1 MALHTYLF
9 DETKSPAM
17 PVMDV
22 KVIDPSSGMSVGP
35 LSALVDTGADGT
47 LVPKQLLEDIGA
59 IPIGRGKLRWLWD
72 ESRQVQIYLVRLEI
86 GSHVLRGVHVAG
98 ITNSKEFILGR
109 NVLNHLVFTVDG
121 PAGVIE
127 IPA

>member
-1 MALHTYLF
+1 
-9 DETKSPAM
+9 
-17 PVMDV
+17 MDV
-22 KVIDPSSGMSVGP
+22 KLIDPSSGMSVGP
-35 LSALVDTGADGT
+35 LSALVDTGVDGT

-86 GSHVLRGVHVAG
+86 GSYVLHGVHVAG

>member
-1 MALHTYLF
+1 MAVYSYLF
-9 DETKSPAM
+9 DETKSPSM

-22 KVIDPSSGMSVGP
+22 KVIEPSSGVTVGP

-47 LVPKQLLEDIGA
+47 LVPKHLREDMGA
-59 IPIGRGKLRWLWD
+59 IPIGRGLLRWLWD
-72 ESRQVQIYLVRLEI
+72 ESRHVQIYLVRLEI
-86 GSHVLRGVHVAG
+86 GPHVLRGVHVAG
-98 ITNSKEFILGR
+98 IPNSKDFILGR
-109 NVLNHLVFTVDG
+109 NVLNHFVFTVDG

>member
-1 MALHTYLF
+1 MAVYTYLF
-9 DETKSPAM
+9 DETQSPAM
-17 PVMDV
+17 PVIEV
-22 KVIDPSSGMSVGP
+22 KLVEPSSGMTAGP

-47 LVPKQLLEDIGA
+47 LIPKYLLDDIGA
-59 IPIGRGKLRWLWD
+59 IPIGRGSLRWLWN

-86 GSHVLRGVHVAG
+86 GPQVLRGVHVAG

>member
-22 KVIDPSSGMSVGP
+22 KLIDPSSGMSVGP

-86 GSHVLRGVHVAG
+86 GSYVLHGVHVAG